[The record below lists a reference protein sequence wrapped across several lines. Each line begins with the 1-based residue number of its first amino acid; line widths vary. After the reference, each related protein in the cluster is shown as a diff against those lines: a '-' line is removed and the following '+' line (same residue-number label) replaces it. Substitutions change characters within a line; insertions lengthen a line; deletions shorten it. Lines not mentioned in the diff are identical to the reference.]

1 MVMSAT
7 LLTLCFRESHVYM
20 YAPPPTFDLK
30 QNCAV
35 PKNTH
40 GYLPHRGSIP
50 QGSGRWGVTKE
61 GVFKETELS
70 WNFLGGWE
78 NAIKKT
84 STGTGGIWIFSGTF
98 QFTSSVEL
106 LTKDIYMWFQGT
118 LDDGTEF
125 DSSIPRKEPFVFT
138 LGVGQVIKGWVHW
151 NGNFIPELFYYFL
164 SPLI

>member
-1 MVMSAT
+1 
-7 LLTLCFRESHVYM
+7 M
-20 YAPPPTFDLK
+20 YALPPSTFDLK

-35 PKNTH
+35 SKNTH

-50 QGSGRWGVTKE
+50 QGSGGGWQKKE
-61 GVFKETELS
+61 FLKKTMELS

-78 NAIKKT
+78 NGIKKKT
-84 STGTGGIWIFSGTF
+84 HRDWPGGYEYFLEPF
-98 QFTSSVEL
+98 NFTSSVEL

-151 NGNFIPELFYYFL
+151 NGNFIPELFYYRYFF